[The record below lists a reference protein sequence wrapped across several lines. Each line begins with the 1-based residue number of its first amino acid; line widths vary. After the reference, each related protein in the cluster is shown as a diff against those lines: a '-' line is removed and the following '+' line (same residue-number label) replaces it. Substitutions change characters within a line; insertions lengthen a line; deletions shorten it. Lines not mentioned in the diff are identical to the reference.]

1 MKILKLVFIFLI
13 AFLFSCKKTEVSGI
27 VYSKN
32 NIPVPGV
39 DVKVYY
45 TIGSIDNPEG
55 KIATT
60 DGSGHY
66 YMSFRSK
73 YKFGKAYTVK
83 CESDSGKARGIVKLK
98 KSNLIDL
105 HFR

>member
-1 MKILKLVFIFLI
+1 MKSNFLI
-13 AFLFSCKKTEVSGI
+13 VIMVLTIFSSCKKTEVSGI

-32 NIPVPGV
+32 NLPISGV
-39 DVKVYY
+39 VVKVYY
-45 TIGSIDNPEG
+45 TIGSVDNPEG
-55 KIATT
+55 NIATT

-73 YKFGKAYTVK
+73 SKFGRAYTVK

-105 HFR
+105 YLR